1 MSWVL
6 VDPDAAHDHVEYTG
20 LVVPGA
26 MTSSTPKKDHPSTF
40 FECHLIATGRVS
52 TSANKMG
59 NDISNSADPHYKT
72 FGIDDVADG
81 WFCTSPKRVRHS
93 HPKTDRFPHESTED
107 PCGNPLAFLMA

>member
-1 MSWVL
+1 MANAQRQPMSWVS

-52 TSANKMG
+52 TSAIWKLGVGGVSSRM
-59 NDISNSADPHYKT
+59 ICRSFVRRVESLVRLMSNESGSEGA
-72 FGIDDVADG
+72 
-81 WFCTSPKRVRHS
+81 SS
-93 HPKTDRFPHESTED
+93 HP
-107 PCGNPLAFLMA
+107 LLQ